1 MLFLAVTMSN
11 MLIFIFKW
19 QRKNVENYYFLQ
31 IIYTTYIYLEISLC
45 EKHSALIKMCF
56 KKIQ

>member
-19 QRKNVENYYFLQ
+19 QIKNVENYYFLQ
-31 IIYTTYIYLEISLC
+31 IIYT
-45 EKHSALIKMCF
+45 KHIFFENKFVQKAFCPHKDVF
-56 KKIQ
+56 